1 MINLCETTQIDKTGK
16 IPNLSA
22 LRNKVT
28 TLNGFRFYL
37 PGDSLGDRGR
47 FRECWY
53 RISVQRNLN
62 CCCCCCLIGRA
73 VVVAAVVAAAA
84 AGRGVVVAVGGGG
97 WAPRFR
103 KRRQMMECEWE
114 PVLCRDQSVAAA
126 DVPHLR
132 NAVAAAV
139 DSKAKTSVVNSC
151 D

>member
-1 MINLCETTQIDKTGK
+1 M
-16 IPNLSA
+16 
-22 LRNKVT
+22 
-28 TLNGFRFYL
+28 
-37 PGDSLGDRGR
+37 
-47 FRECWY
+47 
-53 RISVQRNLN
+53 
-62 CCCCCCLIGRA
+62 IGRA
-73 VVVAAVVAAAA
+73 VVVAAVVAA